1 MIKITYT
8 TLKLNKVKC
17 VNVYKNIM
25 ETLKYKRVHMTL
37 IDPAA
42 QSPDRSVE
50 LAEKADKAG
59 TDFFLIG
66 GSTDIDSQ
74 LMDKTISRIKEKTE
88 KQVIIFPGSRSMI
101 SRYADAIYYMM
112 LMNSNNIDYIVGHQ
126 IGSAPILKMMQI
138 ETIPMGY
145 LVFEPGM
152 TVGRVGNARLIGR
165 DDENTAM
172 SYACAAEFFGFKLIY
187 LEAGSGAPE
196 PVGCNVIKKIKE
208 SVKIPVIVGG
218 GIRDYL
224 KAKSIIDAGADIIVT
239 GTVLERHE
247 NPYIALKDIISAI

>member
-1 MIKITYT
+1 MNVYNNLMA
-8 TLKLNKVKC
+8 TLKH
-17 VNVYKNIM
+17 
-25 ETLKYKRVHMTL
+25 KRVHMTL

-42 QSPDRSVE
+42 QNPDRAVE

-66 GSTDIDSQ
+66 GSTDIDSR
-74 LMDKTISRIKEKTE
+74 LMDITISRIKEKTD

-112 LMNSNNIDYIVGHQ
+112 LMNSTNIDYIVGHQ
-126 IGSAPILKMMQI
+126 IGSAGILKMLGI

-145 LVFEPGM
+145 LIFEPGM

-165 DDENTAM
+165 EDENTAL
-172 SYACAAEFFGFKLIY
+172 SYAFAAEFFGFKLLY

-196 PVGCNVIKKIKE
+196 PVGGNVIRRIKE
-208 SVKIPVIVGG
+208 SVKLPVIVGG
-218 GIRDYL
+218 GIRDYA
-224 KAKSIIDAGADIIVT
+224 KARSVIDAGADIIVT
-239 GTVLERHE
+239 GTVIEKYE
-247 NPYIALKDIISAI
+247 NPYMALKDIINAI

>member
-1 MIKITYT
+1 MNVYNNLMA
-8 TLKLNKVKC
+8 TLKH
-17 VNVYKNIM
+17 
-25 ETLKYKRVHMTL
+25 KRVHMTL

-42 QSPDRSVE
+42 QNPDRAVE

-66 GSTDIDSQ
+66 GSTDIDSR
-74 LMDKTISRIKEKTE
+74 LMDITISRIKEKTD

-112 LMNSNNIDYIVGHQ
+112 LMNSTNINYIVGHQ
-126 IGSAPILKMMQI
+126 IGSAGILKMLGI

-145 LVFEPGM
+145 LIFEPGM

-165 DDENTAM
+165 EDENTAL
-172 SYACAAEFFGFKLIY
+172 SYAFAAEFFGFKLLY

-196 PVGCNVIKKIKE
+196 PVGGNVIRRIKE
-208 SVKIPVIVGG
+208 SVKLPVIVGG
-218 GIRDYL
+218 GIRDYA
-224 KAKSIIDAGADIIVT
+224 KARSVIDAGADIIVT
-239 GTVLERHE
+239 GTVIEKYE
-247 NPYIALKDIISAI
+247 NPYMALKDIINAI